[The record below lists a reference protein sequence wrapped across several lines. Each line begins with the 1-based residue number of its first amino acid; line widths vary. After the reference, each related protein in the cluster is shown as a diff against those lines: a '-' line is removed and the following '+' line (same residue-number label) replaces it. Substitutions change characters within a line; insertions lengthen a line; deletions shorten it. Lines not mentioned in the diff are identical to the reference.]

1 MVTRAER
8 AILHVD
14 MDAFYASVEQRDEP
28 EYRGKPVIVGGLGR
42 RGVVSAASYEARK
55 FGVHSAQPMSRARR
69 LCPDGIYVRTRMS
82 HYQQASRQVFSV
94 FRRYTPLVEGL
105 SLDEAFLDV
114 SESQRLFGSVQDI
127 AKRIVDDIRK
137 ETELIASVGMAPNK
151 FLAKL
156 ASDLEK
162 PAGFVWVD
170 PDDVQSFLDPL
181 PVSRIWGIGKRSQ
194 EKLDQSGIHTIADL
208 REAPEA
214 QLDSLFGRYARRYRD
229 LARGLDERPVVSGGE
244 EKSMSQE
251 CTYDVDVADL
261 DRLHGELLGF
271 AESVA
276 ERLRK
281 AGLRSRTVTV
291 KIREPDFHTHT
302 RSHSL
307 DHGTCDTNLLYQ
319 TGRKL
324 LDRWWEE
331 HPDTRVRLLGLG
343 ATMLS
348 ADDQAELFQS
358 GPATGEVDRIVDE
371 VREKFGGE
379 AMKRGKLVNK

>member
-1 MVTRAER
+1 MLRR

-28 EYRGKPVIVGGLGR
+28 EYRGQPVIVGGLGR

-55 FGVHSAQPMSRARR
+55 YGVYSALPMSRARR

-82 HYQQASRQVFSV
+82 HYRQISRQVFSV

-114 SESQRLFGSVQDI
+114 TESQRLFGDIRDI
-127 AKRIVDDIRK
+127 ARRVVDDIRE
-137 ETELIASVGMAPNK
+137 ETELTASVGMAPNK

-162 PAGFVWVD
+162 PAGFVRVD
-170 PDDVQSFLDPL
+170 PDGVQAFLDPL
-181 PVSRIWGIGKRSQ
+181 PVTRIWGIGKRSR
-194 EKLDQSGIHTIADL
+194 EKLEAVGIRTIADL
-208 REAPEA
+208 RQAPDT
-214 QLDSLFGRYARRYRD
+214 QLDSLFGRHARRYRD
-229 LARGLDERPVVSGGE
+229 LAEGRDDRPVVPDGE

-251 CTYDVDVADL
+251 CTYEVDIADL
-261 DRLHGELLGF
+261 SRLYGELLGF

-276 ERLRK
+276 GRLRR
-281 AGLRSRTVTV
+281 AGLRGRTVTV
-291 KIREPDFHTHT
+291 KIREPDFRTHT
-302 RSHSL
+302 RSRSL
-307 DHGTCDTNLLYQ
+307 EHATSDTRMLYQ
-319 TGRKL
+319 TGRDL
-324 LDRWWEE
+324 LNRWWDE

-343 ATMLS
+343 ASMLS
-348 ADDQAELFQS
+348 GDDQADLFQT
-358 GPATGEVDRIVDE
+358 GPATGEVDKIVDE

-379 AMKRGKLVNK
+379 ALKRGKLVNK